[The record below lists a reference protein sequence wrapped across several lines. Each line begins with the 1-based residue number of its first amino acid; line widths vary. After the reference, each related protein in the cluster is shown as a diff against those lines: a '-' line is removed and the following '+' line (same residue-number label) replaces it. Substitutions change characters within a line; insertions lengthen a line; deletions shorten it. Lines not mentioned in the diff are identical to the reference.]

1 MDDVS
6 LSSIGRLFQMAE
18 GDSANAL
25 VPITAC
31 GKRAILEFDH
41 ASINCKEIIP
51 IMVACTLYILVATT
65 HGQLLFFL

>member
-51 IMVACTLYILVATT
+51 IMVACIF
-65 HGQLLFFL
+65 LLRRHMASFCSFCN